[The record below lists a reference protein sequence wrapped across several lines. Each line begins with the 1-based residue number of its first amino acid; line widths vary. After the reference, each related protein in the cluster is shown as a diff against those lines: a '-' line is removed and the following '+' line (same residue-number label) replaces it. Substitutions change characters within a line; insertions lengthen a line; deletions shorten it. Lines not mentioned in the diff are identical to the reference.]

1 MFAVTKRHRPSRPS
15 LGSRKIQGDLD
26 HKVWNVIKGCLKQ
39 EPWERPTAGQI
50 LNWLHDQREP
60 PTDVDGGEPIY
71 VFEDDYLGWEPLKW
85 DDGET
90 PAPALAKPAWRTVD
104 PRIPDYDRG
113 SPERWW
119 DEGETPA
126 EPAWGTVTQR
136 KQKKPDLS
144 VTTSWEIWQRMLFY
158 TWTNRSCAH
167 NLFSQLIPSCP
178 LLLNLHF

>member
-15 LGSRKIQGDLD
+15 LESRKIQGDLD
-26 HKVWNVIKGCLKQ
+26 PKVWNVIKGCLKQ

-50 LNWLHDQREP
+50 LNWLHDQREL
-60 PTDVDGGEPIY
+60 PTDGGEPIY
-71 VFEDDYLGWEPLKW
+71 IFEDDYLGWEPLEW

-90 PAPALAKPAWRTVD
+90 PAKPAWRTAW
-104 PRIPDYDRG
+104 PG
-113 SPERWW
+113 

-126 EPAWGTVTQR
+126 WHTVTKR

-144 VTTSWEIWQRMLFY
+144 VSTSWEIWQRMLFY